1 MKTTL
6 SLFLLITF
14 PFLSSAQTVTEIVK
28 KADQVVRGKSNRA
41 EMTMKIVKPDWTRE
55 FSMKTWALG
64 EEYALIYLTAPVRDK
79 GTVTLKRK
87 SEVWNY
93 LPTINKEI
101 KIPSSMMMQS
111 WMGSDFTNDDL
122 VKESSFVEDYDHDI
136 LGDSTVDGRICWK
149 ISSVPKPDAAVVWG
163 KIISYIS
170 KDGYFQLLAVF
181 YDEDGLAVR
190 KMKNTQ
196 IKNAGNRVIPTVME
210 IIPLDKP
217 GNRTIMTYQSIFFDE
232 PVKPEFFSQQNMKKV
247 K

>member
-1 MKTTL
+1 MKTIA
-6 SLFLLITF
+6 SFLLLFILPVLIF
-14 PFLSSAQTVTEIVK
+14 AQDVMDIVK

-41 EMTMKIVKPDWTRE
+41 EMTMKIVKPDWSRE

-64 EEYALIYLTAPVRDK
+64 EDYALIYLTAPVKDK

-93 LPTINKEI
+93 LPSINKEI

-122 VKESSFVEDYDHDI
+122 VKESSFVNDYDHEI
-136 LGDSTVDGRICWK
+136 SGDSTVDGRLCWK
-149 ISSVPKPDAAVVWG
+149 ISSIPKPDAAVVWG
-163 KIISYIS
+163 KIISFIS

-181 YDEDGLAVR
+181 YDEDGFAVR
-190 KMKNTQ
+190 KMKGSQ